1 MTSEVIDLDQS
12 RLRLCIEILPE
23 TEQSLER
30 LVIISICRDLGR
42 PLIRTI
48 SLSALTPIPAPLA
61 EIIQAYA
68 DSDLACPIEPDE
80 STEEEQKIPVKLE
93 FGDFPKKT
101 TPVSSKAQQQT
112 LQL

>member
-1 MTSEVIDLDQS
+1 MTNEAIDLDQS

-23 TEQSLER
+23 TEQSSER

-48 SLSALTPIPAPLA
+48 ALSALTPIPAPLA

-68 DSDLACPIEPDE
+68 ESDLASPIEPDE
-80 STEEEQKIPVKLE
+80 SDEEEHKLPAKPE
-93 FGDFPKKT
+93 FSILPRKT
-101 TPVSSKAQQQT
+101 DPSSKAQQQT